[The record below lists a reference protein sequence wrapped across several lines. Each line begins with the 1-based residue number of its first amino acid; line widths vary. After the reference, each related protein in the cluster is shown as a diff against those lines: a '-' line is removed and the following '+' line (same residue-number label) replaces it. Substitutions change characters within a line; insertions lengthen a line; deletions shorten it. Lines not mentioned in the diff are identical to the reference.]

1 VLALLV
7 MGIQSGKVE
16 VMMTADGAAAHPPR
30 RWSVSTA
37 YEEGHRKIAAN
48 QSTYWQAWLPLDPA
62 RAVVIIVHG
71 VHEHSSRYAHV
82 GTRLAAAGYAVYA
95 ADHRGHGRSGGRRG
109 NIERMTL
116 IVDDLSS
123 FVLFAAQRHPGVPVF
138 MVGHSLGGLIALHYA
153 TQPRVLLAGLV
164 ESGPAVEV
172 TAGSA
177 RQRRLAGLLSALVPN
192 LGVAALGTEQISRDP
207 AVVRAYHED
216 PLVYRGKIKART
228 GAEILAAMEGLPAR
242 LPRLA
247 MPLLL
252 LHGTDD
258 RICALTGST
267 MVHDTVSSADK
278 TLHRYEGLYHE
289 VFNEPEREQILTD
302 LLRWLDQHLPA
313 RSAPHSAG

>member
-1 VLALLV
+1 
-7 MGIQSGKVE
+7 M
-16 VMMTADGAAAHPPR
+16 
-30 RWSVSTA
+30 STKH
-37 YEEGHRKIAAN
+37 EEGHQKITPN
-48 QSTYWQAWLPLDPA
+48 QSTYWQAWLPPDPA

-82 GTRLAAAGYAVYA
+82 GTRLSASSFAVYA
-95 ADHRGHGRSGGRRG
+95 ADHRGHGRSGGRRA

-123 FVLFAAQRHPGVPVF
+123 FVLFAAQRHPGLPVF

-153 TQPRVLLAGLV
+153 TEVHAPEPPAPEPHAMEPRVVLDGLV
-164 ESGPAVEV
+164 VSGPAGEV

-177 RQRRLAGLLSALVPN
+177 LQRRLAGVLSALVPN
-192 LGVAALGTEQISRDP
+192 LGVAALATEQISRDP
-207 AVVRAYHED
+207 AVVRAYQQD

-228 GAEILAAMEGLPAR
+228 GAEILATMAGLPAR

-258 RICALTGST
+258 RICALTGSA

-278 TLHRYEGLYHE
+278 TLHRYQGLYHE

-302 LLRWLDQHLPA
+302 LLCWLDQHLPRSPA
-313 RSAPHSAG
+313 PRSAG

>member
-1 VLALLV
+1 
-7 MGIQSGKVE
+7 M
-16 VMMTADGAAAHPPR
+16 
-30 RWSVSTA
+30 STRH
-37 YEEGHRKIAAN
+37 EEGHRKIAAN
-48 QSTYWQAWLPLDPA
+48 QSSYWQAWLPSDPA
-62 RAVVIIVHG
+62 RAVVVIVHG

-82 GTRLAAAGYAVYA
+82 GTRLAAAGFAVYA

-153 TQPRVLLAGLV
+153 TEPHATEPHAPQLHAPQLHATEPRILLAGLV
-164 ESGPAVEV
+164 VSGPAVEV

-177 RQRRLAGLLSALVPN
+177 LQRRLAGLLSALVPN

-207 AVVRAYHED
+207 AVVRAYQQD

-228 GAEILAAMEGLPAR
+228 GAEILATMEGLPAR

-267 MVHDTVSSADK
+267 MVHDAVSSADK

>member
-1 VLALLV
+1 
-7 MGIQSGKVE
+7 
-16 VMMTADGAAAHPPR
+16 
-30 RWSVSTA
+30 VSTK
-37 YEEGHRKIAAN
+37 YEEGHRKVTAN
-48 QSTYWQAWLPLDPA
+48 QSTYWQAWLPPDPA
-62 RAVVIIVHG
+62 RALVIIVHG

-82 GTRLAAAGYAVYA
+82 GTRLAAAGFAVYA

-153 TQPRVLLAGLV
+153 TEPHATEPHATEPHATEPHATEPHDAQPRVLLAGLV
-164 ESGPAVEV
+164 VSGPAVEV

-177 RQRRLAGLLSALVPN
+177 LQRRLAGLLSALVPN

-207 AVVRAYHED
+207 AVVRAYHQD

-228 GAEILAAMEGLPAR
+228 GAEILATMEGLPAR

-267 MVHDTVSSADK
+267 MVHNTVSSADK
-278 TLHRYEGLYHE
+278 TLHRYQGLYHE

-302 LLRWLDQHLPA
+302 LLCWLDRHLPA
-313 RSAPHSAG
+313 RSAPHSTG